1 MPVDSLLALVAFLA
15 LVLAW
20 IALPGTGRIEAGVTS
35 APTPVPAG
43 VVPA

>member
-15 LVLAW
+15 LVLSW
-20 IALPGTGRIEAGVTS
+20 IVLPGTGRAVPDV
-35 APTPVPAG
+35 APAPAPVPAG

>member
-20 IALPGTGRIEAGVTS
+20 IALPGTGRAVPDS